1 MQSFYKVD
9 DCAYGLPAVKDFI
22 NASIVAFSSSAPG
35 TTAQIQVPDQL
46 KTTQDVK
53 KNIHRKTLRHT
64 GCRKRYVEL
73 SVYCLITK

>member
-1 MQSFYKVD
+1 MQS
-9 DCAYGLPAVKDFI
+9 FI

-53 KNIHRKTLRHT
+53 KTST
-64 GCRKRYVEL
+64 GKRYVTQDVEKD
-73 SVYCLITK
+73 TWN